1 MLTRALALTSLL
13 SCASYAAAH
22 PTSRSVSAAPSS
34 YAIWAADSAI
44 ARGQGHGLDS
54 DGNVQLSYEH
64 GELQWALRLLYE
76 STGNETYY
84 DYIVSGATNIIED
97 DGSVL
102 DYVPEE
108 NQLDSIRVGPTF
120 LYLYETTG
128 DEKWKTAADTL
139 RAQLD
144 VHPRTE
150 EGQFWHKTRYPEQGW
165 LDGIYMG
172 DIFYAQ
178 YTAQLEPDNITAWDD
193 INLQF
198 ELMYDNT
205 LQSTAANNTN
215 IGLLYHGYDYS
226 QAQTWASSDRGH
238 SPEIWDRAMGWY
250 MMALVDTLDIVPADS
265 TAHATLLSQL
275 TDLAPKVVAAADP
288 DAGVWWLVMSQPGRE
303 GNYFESS
310 GAAMFV
316 YALLKG
322 VREGYVADA
331 DGSIVAAV
339 SKAYEYMV
347 DNWVEDAGDGT
358 MNWEA
363 TVSVGSLSGASDFD
377 YYISVDTVEN
387 DLKGLAAFLLAS
399 IEYEQL

>member
-1 MLTRALALTSLL
+1 MLSKTCAIGALL
-13 SCASYAAAH
+13 SSAIAHPASRAAPASYAVWGAE
-22 PTSRSVSAAPSS
+22 
-34 YAIWAADSAI
+34 SAI

-54 DGNVQLSYEH
+54 DGAVELSYEH

-76 STGNETYY
+76 ATGNETYY
-84 DYIVSGATNIIED
+84 DYIVSGASNVVDD

-102 DYVPEE
+102 DYKPEE

-120 LYLYETTG
+120 LYLYEKTG
-128 DEKWKTAADTL
+128 DEKWKTAADVF

-144 VHPRTE
+144 VHPRTA

-178 YTAQLEPDNITAWDD
+178 YTAQIEPDNTTAWDD
-193 INLQF
+193 ITLQF
-198 ELMYDNT
+198 ALMYNNT
-205 LQSTAANNTN
+205 LQITAANNTN

-226 QAQTWASSDRGH
+226 KAQPWASADRGH
-238 SPEIWDRAMGWY
+238 SPEIWDRALGWY
-250 MMALVDTLDIVPADS
+250 MMSLVDALDIVPSDS
-265 TAHATLLSQL
+265 EAHDLLLTQL
-275 TDLAPKVVAAADP
+275 NDLTSKLIEAADP
-288 DAGVWWLVMSQPGRE
+288 DSGVWWLVMSQPGRE

-310 GAAMFV
+310 GSAMFV

-322 VREGYVADA
+322 VREGYVSDS
-331 DGSIVAAV
+331 DGEIVAAAK
-339 SKAYEYMV
+339 KAYEYMV
-347 DNWVEDAGDGT
+347 DNWVVDAGDGT
-358 MNWEA
+358 MDWEA
-363 TVSVGSLSGASDFD
+363 TVSVGSLSGAGDYE

-387 DLKGLAAFLLAS
+387 DLKGLAAFILAS